1 MRKQKSN
8 AKRDMIIVIILTPFI
23 WALVMNADASNLNTS
38 KGHNTMSNELTP
50 IFEPLTAVITQ
61 HDTEHHKEDYVDS
74 SYCVEEIQIDSMGE
88 LFDVLYDYQVI
99 DQAESIFYTKRSKK
113 HNIYTHFEVSLSR
126 DLTQAES
133 AHLSSELLN

>member
-23 WALVMNADASNLNTS
+23 WALVMNADASKLNTS
-38 KGHNTMSNELTP
+38 KGYYTMNELTP

-61 HDTEHHKEDYVDS
+61 HDTEHHQEDYVDS
-74 SYCVEEIQIDSMGE
+74 SHCVEEIQIDSMNE
-88 LFDVLYDYQVI
+88 LFDVLYDYKVI
-99 DQAESIFYTKRSKK
+99 NQAESIFYTKRSKK

-126 DLTQAES
+126 DLTQAET